1 MDDPEEST
9 QAHAP
14 SASSRSRACGVAV
27 VGWGY
32 GRVMRVVVIGATGN
46 VGTSVLESLEAEPQV
61 EEIVAVARRS
71 PDRAFGRTTFEA
83 ADIAVSDLVPLL
95 RGADAVVHLAW
106 LIQPGRSE
114 STTHPVNVAG
124 SERVFR
130 AAVEAKV
137 PALVY
142 ASSVGAYSPGPKDRL
157 VDESWPTEGI
167 RSSFYSRHK
176 VAVER
181 QLDRLERE
189 HPELRVVRMR
199 PGLIFKAQAATE
211 IRRLFAGPFL
221 PRALLRP
228 GLIPF
233 VPDTPRLR
241 FQAVH
246 SLDVGDAYRRAV
258 LSDARGAFNLAADPP
273 IGPGELAQI
282 LRARRLKLPRQLLRT
297 AAAMTF
303 ALRLQ
308 PSEPGWVD
316 MAFAVPLLDTSRAR
330 EELGWQPTRT
340 ATDATAELI
349 EAMRLGTDDRTP
361 PLTASTSGPARI
373 RELLTGVGGRP

>member
-1 MDDPEEST
+1 
-9 QAHAP
+9 
-14 SASSRSRACGVAV
+14 
-27 VGWGY
+27 
-32 GRVMRVVVIGATGN
+32 MRVVVVGATGN
-46 VGTSVLESLEAEPQV
+46 VGTSLLEALEPESRV
-61 EEIVAVARRS
+61 DEIVAVARRS
-71 PDRAFGRTTFEA
+71 PGRAFARTTFTA
-83 ADIAVSDLVPLL
+83 ADIVTSDLVPIF

-106 LIQPGRSE
+106 LIQPGRTE
-114 STTHPVNVAG
+114 AITHRVNVAG

-130 AAVEAKV
+130 AAVEANV

-157 VDESWPTEGI
+157 VDETWPTAGI
-167 RSSFYSRHK
+167 PSSFYSRHK

-189 HPELRVVRMR
+189 QPALRVVRMR
-199 PGLIFKAQAATE
+199 PGLIFKAGAATE

-228 GLIPF
+228 ELIPI
-233 VPDTPRLR
+233 VPDVPRLR

-273 IGPGELAQI
+273 IGPPELAEI
-282 LRARRLKLPRQLLRT
+282 LRARRVKLPRSALR
-297 AAAMTF
+297 AAAAATF

-316 MAFAVPLLDTSRAR
+316 MAFAVPLLDSARAR
-330 EELGWQPTRT
+330 RELGCEPASSGTE
-340 ATDATAELI
+340 ALSELI
-349 EAMRLGTDDRTP
+349 EAMRQGTAYATP
-361 PLTASTSGPARI
+361 PLSREASGPLRL
-373 RELLTGVGGRP
+373 RELLTRIGARP

>member
-1 MDDPEEST
+1 
-9 QAHAP
+9 
-14 SASSRSRACGVAV
+14 
-27 VGWGY
+27 
-32 GRVMRVVVIGATGN
+32 MRVVVIGATGN
-46 VGTSVLESLEAEPQV
+46 VGTSVLESLEAEPRV
-61 EEIVAVARRS
+61 EEIVAVARRA
-71 PDRAFGRTTFEA
+71 PDRAFARTTFEA
-83 ADIAVSDLVPLL
+83 ADITVSDLVPLL
-95 RGADAVVHLAW
+95 SGADAVVHLAW

-114 STTHPVNVAG
+114 STTHRVNVAG

-142 ASSVGAYSPGPKDRL
+142 ASSVGTYSPGPKDRL
-157 VDESWPTEGI
+157 VDESWPTDGI

-181 QLDRLERE
+181 HLDRLERE

-258 LSDARGAFNLAADPP
+258 LSDARGAFNLAAEPP

-282 LRARRLKLPRQLLRT
+282 LRARRLKLPGQLLRT
-297 AAAMTF
+297 AAAVTF

-330 EELGWQPTRT
+330 EELGWRPQRT
-340 ATDATAELI
+340 AIDAMAELI

-361 PLTASTSGPARI
+361 PLAGSTSGPARI

>member
-1 MDDPEEST
+1 
-9 QAHAP
+9 
-14 SASSRSRACGVAV
+14 
-27 VGWGY
+27 
-32 GRVMRVVVIGATGN
+32 MRVVVIGATGN
-46 VGTSVLESLEAEPQV
+46 VGTSVLESLEADPRV
-61 EEIVAVARRS
+61 EEIVAAARRA
-71 PDRAFGRTTFEA
+71 PDRAFARTTFDA
-83 ADIAVSDLVPLL
+83 ADIAASDLAPLL
-95 RGADAVVHLAW
+95 SGADAVVHLAW
-106 LIQPGRSE
+106 LIQPGRNE
-114 STTHPVNVAG
+114 SITHRLNMAG

-130 AAVEAKV
+130 AVVAAKV

-167 RSSFYSRHK
+167 GSSFYSRHK

-181 QLDRLERE
+181 QLDRLELE

-233 VPDTPRLR
+233 VPDSPRLR

-258 LSDARGAFNLAADPP
+258 LSDARGPFNLAGDPP

-282 LRARRLKLPRQLLRT
+282 LRARRLKLPGQLLR
-297 AAAMTF
+297 AAAVVTF

-316 MAFAVPLLDTSRAR
+316 MAFAVPLLDWSRAR
-330 EELGWQPTRT
+330 DELGWRPQRT
-340 ATDATAELI
+340 ASDAMAELI
-349 EAMRLGTDDRTP
+349 EAMRLGTDERTP
-361 PLTASTSGPARI
+361 PLAGATSGPARI